1 MTTEIVGTPPRERSR
16 AELAALLNV
25 DLALLDDRASLRDG
39 LALDSLTMMRLV
51 TWLEAHRVPVT
62 AEGQLPATVGDV
74 LSLLDSRAVPRV
86 FVKAGSLPGIPERFQ
101 ARRPRDPLA
110 PVLETPALRLAP
122 IIPDDL
128 GFLYALAIDPE
139 TGFRWRYRGSIP
151 PFDRFKAEL
160 WNQVLLQFVVRRIED
175 DMPIGHVVAYG
186 DELSLRH
193 TYIGAVFHPDSVGT
207 GLPAQAVALFVRHLF
222 HTFPLHKIYMEV
234 PGFNWPQLQSG
245 QGSLFR
251 VEGVLRDHDY
261 YAGRH
266 WDKYI
271 CALYPDDVEPAGPTV
286 S

>member
-1 MTTEIVGTPPRERSR
+1 MTTGIVATPPRERAR
-16 AELAALLNV
+16 AQLAALL
-25 DLALLDDRASLRDG
+25 DMDPAALGDRTSLRDG
-39 LALDSLTMMRLV
+39 LALDSLTMMRV
-51 TWLEAHRVPVT
+51 ITWLEANGAPIT
-62 AEGQLPATVGDV
+62 AENLLPATVGDV
-74 LSLLDSRAVPRV
+74 LSLLDNKAAQRV
-86 FVKAGSLPGIPERFQ
+86 SVKMSGIPGIPERFL
-101 ARRPRDPLA
+101 ATRPRDPLA
-110 PVLETPALRLAP
+110 PVLETKALRLAP

-151 PFDRFKAEL
+151 PFERFKAEL

-175 DMPIGHVVAYG
+175 NLPVGHVVAYG

-193 TYIGAVFHPDSVGT
+193 TYIGAVFHPSSVGT
-207 GLPAQAVALFVRHLF
+207 GLAAQAVSLFARHLF
-222 HTFPLHKIYMEV
+222 HTFPLHKIYMEI

-251 VEGVLRDHDY
+251 VEGVLRDHEY

-271 CALYPDDVEPAGPTV
+271 CALYPDDFEPAETPV